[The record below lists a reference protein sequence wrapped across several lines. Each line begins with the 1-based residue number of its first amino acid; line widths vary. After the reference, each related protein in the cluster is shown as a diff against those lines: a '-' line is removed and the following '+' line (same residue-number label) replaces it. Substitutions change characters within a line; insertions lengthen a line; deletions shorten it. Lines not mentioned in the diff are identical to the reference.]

1 MRIAFFDS
9 KSYDHLFFDD
19 ALAAAGYEATWYEH
33 RLTADTVA
41 LAAGHQ
47 VVCIFVNDQID
58 AAIIDDLYD
67 LGVRLIALR
76 CSGYNNVDFRAAFG
90 RIHVVRVPGYS
101 PAAVAEHAAAL
112 LLTLNRKTHRAYA
125 RTRDFNFAIHGL
137 MGFDLDGK
145 TAGIIGTGQIGRILI
160 RILRGFGMRI
170 LAYDPYPA
178 TGADYEYVTL
188 ERLWRESDVLSLHC
202 PLTPDNYHLIDRAA
216 VQAMKP
222 GVILIN
228 TSRGG
233 LVDTDALLEGLRTRR
248 IGAAGLD
255 VYEEEAE
262 FFFED
267 KSDDILTDERLALL
281 LVYPNVLVT
290 SHQGFFTREAM
301 QAIAQTTVAN
311 IQAFAQGAFLENE
324 ICYQCMSGGCDRQQT
339 CKNCF

>member
-9 KSYDHLFFDD
+9 KPYDHLFFD
-19 ALAAAGYEATWYEH
+19 AELAAAGYEATWFEH

-41 LAAGHQ
+41 LAAGHE

-58 AAIIDDLYD
+58 EPILDGLHA

-76 CSGYNNVDFRAAFG
+76 CAGYNNVDFRAAFG

-112 LLTLNRKTHRAYA
+112 LLTLNRRTHRAYT
-125 RTRDFNFAIHGL
+125 RTRDFNFSIHGF
-137 MGFDLDGK
+137 MGFDLAGK

-160 RILRGFGMRI
+160 HILRGFDMRI

-178 TGADYEYVTL
+178 ADTDYEYVSL
-188 ERLWRESDVLSLHC
+188 DRLWQESDVLSLHC

-216 VQAMKP
+216 IQAMKP

-248 IGAAGLD
+248 IGGAGLD

-262 FFFED
+262 YFFED

-281 LVYPNVLVT
+281 LAYPNVLLT

-301 QAIAQTTVAN
+301 QAIARTTVAN
-311 IQAFAQGAFLENE
+311 IQAFEQGAFLENE
-324 ICYQCMSGGCDRQQT
+324 ICYRCMTSGCDRLVT
-339 CKNCF
+339 RKNCF